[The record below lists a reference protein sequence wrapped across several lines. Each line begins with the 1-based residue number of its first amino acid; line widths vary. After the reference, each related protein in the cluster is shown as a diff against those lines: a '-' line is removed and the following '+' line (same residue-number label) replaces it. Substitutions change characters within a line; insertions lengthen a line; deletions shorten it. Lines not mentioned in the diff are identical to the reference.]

1 MRQGQRQELRLSHR
15 LAMTPR
21 LQQAIKLLQL
31 SHLDLAESVAQ
42 EVEENP
48 LLQREW
54 DDPIHSQGTGEAYDW
69 LQQVAQPEPDLRGHL
84 LQQLGQQRLDTSE
97 QALAVELIDAL
108 DQDGY
113 LRVDLGELAAEAG
126 CSTAHLE
133 RLLVRL
139 QRMEP
144 TGVFARD
151 LRECL
156 ALQLA
161 ERALMDRAMA
171 LLLDHL
177 HLVAQRAWGELERI
191 CDISSEELQTR
202 LQMLRSLDPRPGF
215 AFSADLPETRVSE
228 LLVLPKQGGGW
239 QVELTPGTQ
248 PQIRIDQHAYRLLA
262 ARCRTSQERA
272 YISECLQAA
281 KWLERALRQRKTTLL
296 RVGEALVNHQEA
308 FFTRGEEALRPLT
321 RRDLGDELG
330 IHESTVSRAIANK
343 YLACPRGTYELRYFF
358 GTAVASSSGE
368 SPAARSVRHKI
379 ADLVNSESPDAIL
392 SDEAIVALLADQ
404 GLVLARRTVAK
415 YRKLLDIPSSSRR
428 RHSKGAAA

>member
-113 LRVDLGELAAEAG
+113 LRVDLEDLSAEAG
-126 CSTAHLE
+126 CSVTHLKS
-133 RLLVRL
+133 LLIKL

>member
-84 LQQLGQQRLDTSE
+84 LQQLGQQRLATSD

-161 ERALMDRAMA
+161 ERAAMDGARA

-177 HLVAQRAWGELERI
+177 HLVARRAWGELERI
-191 CDISSEELQTR
+191 CDISSKELQTR
-202 LQMLRSLDPRPGF
+202 LQLLRSLDPRPGF

>member
-113 LRVDLGELAAEAG
+113 LRVDLEDLSAEAG
-126 CSTAHLE
+126 CSVTHLKS
-133 RLLVRL
+133 LLIKL

-177 HLVAQRAWGELERI
+177 HLVARRAWGELERI
-191 CDISSEELQTR
+191 CDISSKELQTR
-202 LQMLRSLDPRPGF
+202 LQLLRSLDPRPGF

>member
-113 LRVDLGELAAEAG
+113 LRVDLEDLSAEAG
-126 CSTAHLE
+126 CSVTHLKS
-133 RLLVRL
+133 LLIKL

-202 LQMLRSLDPRPGF
+202 LQLLRSLDPRPGF

>member
-161 ERALMDRAMA
+161 ERALMDGAMA

-177 HLVAQRAWGELERI
+177 HLVARRAWGELERI
-191 CDISSEELQTR
+191 CDISSKELQTR
-202 LQMLRSLDPRPGF
+202 LQLLRSLDPRPGF

>member
-177 HLVAQRAWGELERI
+177 HLVARRAWGELERI
-191 CDISSEELQTR
+191 CEISSKELQTR
-202 LQMLRSLDPRPGF
+202 LQLLRSLDPRPGF